1 MACWILRCPECGTK
15 FKSPTVEGPEFCPNK
30 TCGIAMHDDED
41 NVIEIKAPFIRSHKM
56 KAVDDVYR
64 GMEKTSESRMYAA
77 AEQAGVS
84 ASEMAGLKI
93 TNMRDNVKP
102 GETYDVPVVNAV
114 TQRMDEMKAKGM
126 PIGFAGAE
134 MKEFIAGAKAGPHA
148 NAGAK
153 TLNSFKRAIGTG

>member
-1 MACWILRCPECGTK
+1 MAQWILRCPDCGVK
-15 FKSPTVEGPEFCPNK
+15 FKSPTSEGPEFCPNK
-30 TCGIAMHDDED
+30 DCGISMRDDED
-41 NVIEIKAPFIRSHKM
+41 TVIEISAPFIRSRKTT
-56 KAVDDVYR
+56 ATDQVYR
-64 GMEKTSESRMYAA
+64 DIEKTSETRMHLA

-84 ASEMAGLKI
+84 ASDMAGLKI

-102 GETYDVPVVNAV
+102 GESYDIPVQNAV

-148 NAGAK
+148 NAGVR
-153 TLNSFKRAIGTG
+153 TLNTFKRAIGTG